1 MNGVLHHTKIAGIPC
16 TVNVTRCVRVKGSFS
31 YNAPSDWD
39 YYGYSE
45 VEYDVCDRR
54 GRRADWLAKKLTPTE
69 DERIKGEILEA
80 MSESNNDYDYYDY

>member
-31 YNAPSDWD
+31 YHAASDWD

-54 GRRADWLAKKLTPTE
+54 GRRAPWLERKLTPA
-69 DERIKGEILEA
+69 DDQRIQAEILKE
-80 MSESNNDYDYYDY
+80 MSTSNDDYD